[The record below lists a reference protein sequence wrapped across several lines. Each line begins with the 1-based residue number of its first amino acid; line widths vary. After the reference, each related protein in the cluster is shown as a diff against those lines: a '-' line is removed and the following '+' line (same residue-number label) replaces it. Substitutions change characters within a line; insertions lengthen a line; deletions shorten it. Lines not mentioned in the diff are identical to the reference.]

1 MGRSIG
7 QLGTRRE
14 PLDLDFTYFG
24 ATVRV
29 HPQASDTVELE
40 FLDAGKDL
48 DLSALEGVDLAKL
61 DETES
66 EKVIAAAS
74 AVSKAVAAGYRLIK
88 GSLRRVIH
96 PDDFDT
102 YWRLAVENGQQIRD
116 LMADLKRITAA
127 VVEAE
132 TGFPTTPPSASQPGP
147 ATTPAKSADGS
158 SSEVAAALSD
168 TDAALVLLRG
178 RPDLQEFVVLAE
190 EMVLAEEQQ
199 KAAEASGRPMTAAEK
214 LIAASKAR

>member
-24 ATVRV
+24 ATIRV
-29 HPQASDTVELE
+29 HPHASDRVELE
-40 FLDAGKDL
+40 FLDAGRDV
-48 DLSALEGVDLAKL
+48 DFDALSGSNLAEL
-61 DETES
+61 DEAE
-66 EKVIAAAS
+66 AAKKLSTLSRALVR
-74 AVSKAVAAGYRLIK
+74 AHRLIK
-88 GSLRRVIH
+88 DSLREVVH

-102 YWRLAVENGQQIRD
+102 YWRLARENGQQIVD

-158 SSEVAAALSD
+158 SSEAAAALSD
-168 TDAALVLLRG
+168 TDAALRLLRG
-178 RPDLQEFVVLAE
+178 RPDLQEFVVMAE
-190 EMVLAEEQQ
+190 EMTQAEQQQ
-199 KAAEASGRPMTAAEK
+199 KASEKSGAPMTAAEK
-214 LIAASKAR
+214 LLAASRAR